1 MCPTNERRRYNVTSL
16 IGWAHT
22 QNDPAA
28 LTPKQLERHV
38 YLLNTVT
45 HGAKSL
51 LETMLTYIVKELGYV
66 ALTCEGFYK
75 KCLGCESQNCT

>member
-1 MCPTNERRRYNVTSL
+1 MGALFALGTILCNCPTNERCYNVTSSL

-28 LTPKQLERHV
+28 LTPKQLEMHV

-45 HGAKSL
+45 HVTKWL
-51 LETMLTYIVKELGYV
+51 LETMLTNAIKELGYV
-66 ALTCEGFYK
+66 ALTY
-75 KCLGCESQNCT
+75 